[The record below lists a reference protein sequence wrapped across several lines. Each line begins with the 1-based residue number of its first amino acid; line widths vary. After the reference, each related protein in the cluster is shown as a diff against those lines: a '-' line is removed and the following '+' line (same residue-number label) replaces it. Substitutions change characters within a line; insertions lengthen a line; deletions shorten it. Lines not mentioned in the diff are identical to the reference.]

1 MVATSRGR
9 QVDQSPDQA
18 SRRARTSVAS
28 PETLILATAR
38 TALEKCDLD
47 CAVRRI
53 LKTIDPSA
61 SCSIRSPGR
70 LQGQLHKK
78 RHHVITSKMM
88 TTVEFVA
95 EMFGRS
101 TTARS
106 GVIELHAKPVH
117 RIGQDALFDD
127 GVDRALHSPQN
138 EISFD
143 RRSFPQASDHGA
155 DVVRRR
161 RREAGVRQRGCKRL
175 AVVIAEMAW
184 R

>member
-53 LKTIDPSA
+53 LKTIDRQRLA
-61 SCSIRSPGR
+61 AFDLQAG

-106 GVIELHAKPVH
+106 GVIELHES
-117 RIGQDALFDD
+117 RFIGSDKTALFDD

-143 RRSFPQASDHGA
+143 RRSFPQASDHGG
-155 DVVRRR
+155 DVVPG
-161 RREAGVRQRGCKRL
+161 GVAKLVCDKG
-175 AVVIAEMAW
+175 AVSVS
-184 R
+184 RS